1 MSLASV
7 LQLINNNIVPN
18 NNNEITANVLRPILV
33 AMLNQ
38 PNELIGSLSNLSTT
52 ANDNLVNAI
61 NELKSNIDNIET
73 ISILTGIG
81 NPNSFPPP
89 SFETGDI
96 YQQVNVMGNV
106 IDLFIYSGNEWISL
120 SGRYVSYDIA
130 QNLLPAQQ
138 DQARDNI
145 NALSR
150 TPNGNDQLI
159 QGGLINPVYLS
170 VDILTGVVKFVNDI
184 GPDDEGKVYITID
197 DIPGL
202 NDIID
207 DIINNQ
213 IVTQAV
219 LEDAI
224 VEYKNANGNVLF
236 DVDWTEMIDDNY
248 IRGNMSAQ
256 EKSNFRDK
264 INALSKTPNGTD
276 FLIGTNNKV
285 NDIYL
290 PDSIFGQLRWG
301 GTFNTSGII
310 TATAN
315 FPELNGDLIDTV
327 SQTEYYGVFFIAVME
342 DAEQYSLDGEVYKNG
357 DWALVAGNGF
367 IKANNSDAVQSVNGY
382 TGTVVLNI
390 SDIPGLV
397 DAINGRALINGSN
410 IPSGAVWNNLTAGN
424 SNALGG
430 FAYVNQ
436 VAPDFDLVM
445 VSHNGLWKVVTKA
458 YLASLFTPS
467 GSTSIILAGGSYQ
480 RAALTGDVTAAQ
492 NSNGTTIANNAVTNA
507 KAADMPALTIK
518 GNNNGSASDPKDLTV
533 SQAREMLGINN
544 LEYKTEFRT
553 FTETTGIDVG
563 GYNQYVARLVSPI
576 GSPSTFSISGATIH
590 GMRLLLRI
598 APGSACTININYR
611 TPAGSTGST
620 FTTTDANTTVE
631 LIYDKNDDV
640 FDYIGS
646 TGSVPAT

>member
-1 MSLASV
+1 MGWIEQQITSIVNRLNA
-7 LQLINNNIVPN
+7 ITNNSKPIHELPN
-18 NNNEITANVLRPILV
+18 A
-33 AMLNQ
+33 
-38 PNELIGSLSNLSTT
+38 STT
-52 ANDNLVNAI
+52 TNQYVAVSDGTV
-61 NELKSNIDNIET
+61 
-73 ISILTGIG
+73 TGKK
-81 NPNSFPPP
+81 
-89 SFETGDI
+89 
-96 YQQVNVMGNV
+96 
-106 IDLFIYSGNEWISL
+106 
-120 SGRYVSYDIA
+120 
-130 QNLLPAQQ
+130 LLPLDFDEKVPLIRTITIDGQTQDLSQDRSWTTNAVKVTPQSFLGTQQ

-145 NALSR
+145 NALSK

-159 QGGLINPVYLS
+159 EGGIINPVYLS
-170 VDILTGVVKFVNDI
+170 VDSISGLEDI
-184 GPDDEGKVYITID
+184 
-197 DIPGL
+197 
-202 NDIID
+202 
-207 DIINNQ
+207 
-213 IVTQAV
+213 IVTQAS
-219 LEDAI
+219 LENAI
-224 VEYKNANGNVLF
+224 VEYKNADGATLY

-248 IRGNMSAQ
+248 IRGNMIAQ
-256 EKSNFRDK
+256 EKEAFRDK

-276 FLIGTNNKV
+276 LLIGTNNKV
-285 NDIYL
+285 NDVYL

-315 FPELNGDLIDTV
+315 FPELEGSLIDTV
-327 SQTEYYGVFFIAVME
+327 DQTEYYGVFFIAVMN
-342 DAEQYSLDGEVYKNG
+342 DAEEYDLDGEIYKNG

-390 SDIPGLV
+390 SDIVGLV
-397 DAINGRALINGSN
+397 DALNNRALVNGSN
-410 IPSGAVWNNLTAGN
+410 IPSGTVWNNLTAGN

-467 GSTSIILAGGSYQ
+467 GSASVILTGGSYQ

-492 NSNGTTIANNAVTNA
+492 NSNTITISNNAITTSKILDTSVTSGKLATDSVITAKIQNNAVTND
-507 KAADMPALTIK
+507 KAADMPAMSIK
-518 GNNNGSASDPKDLTV
+518 GNNTGAASDPKDLTI

-553 FTETTGIDVG
+553 FTGTTGIDVG
-563 GYNQYVARLVSPI
+563 GFNQYVARLVSPI

-598 APGSACTININYR
+598 SPGSACTININYR
-611 TPAGSTGST
+611 TPSGSIGAT
-620 FTTTDANTTVE
+620 FTTADANTTVE
-631 LIYDKNDDV
+631 LIYDKNEDV

>member
-1 MSLASV
+1 MGWIEQQITSIVNRLNA
-7 LQLINNNIVPN
+7 ITNNSKPIHELPN
-18 NNNEITANVLRPILV
+18 A
-33 AMLNQ
+33 
-38 PNELIGSLSNLSTT
+38 STT
-52 ANDNLVNAI
+52 TNQYVAVSDGTV
-61 NELKSNIDNIET
+61 
-73 ISILTGIG
+73 TGKK
-81 NPNSFPPP
+81 
-89 SFETGDI
+89 
-96 YQQVNVMGNV
+96 
-106 IDLFIYSGNEWISL
+106 
-120 SGRYVSYDIA
+120 
-130 QNLLPAQQ
+130 LLPLDFDEKVPLIRTITIDGQTQDLSQDRSWTTNAVKVIPQSFLGPQQ

-184 GPDDEGKVYITID
+184 EPDAEGKVYITID

-202 NDIID
+202 DGIID
-207 DIINNQ
+207 DIVNNQ

-224 VEYKNANGNVLF
+224 VEYKNANGNILF

-248 IRGNMSAQ
+248 IRGNMTAP
-256 EKSNFRDK
+256 EKEAFRDK

-276 FLIGTNNKV
+276 LLIGTNNKV

-290 PDSIFGQLRWG
+290 PDTIFGQLRWG
-301 GTFNTSGII
+301 GTFNNSGTID
-310 TATAN
+310 AAAN
-315 FPELNGDLIDTV
+315 FPELEGSLINSID
-327 SQTEYYGVFFIAVME
+327 QNEYYGVFFIAVMPDDQE
-342 DAEQYSLDGEVYKNG
+342 YILDGKTFNNG
-357 DWALVAGNGF
+357 DWAIVSGNGF
-367 IKANNSDAVQSVNGY
+367 LKADNSDAVS
-382 TGTVVLNI
+382 TVAGKKGAVILEI
-390 SDIPGLV
+390 SDIVGLV
-397 DAINGRALINGSN
+397 DALNNRALINGSN
-410 IPSGAVWNNLTAGN
+410 IPSGTVWNNLTAGD
-424 SNALGG
+424 SRALGG
-430 FAYVNQ
+430 YVYVNDET
-436 VAPDFDLVM
+436 PDFEYIM
-445 VSHNGLWKVVTKA
+445 VFVGGNWKIIRKSTFVALLA
-458 YLASLFTPS
+458 YELPS
-467 GSTSIILAGGSYQ
+467 QTGSTSVILTGGSYQ

-492 NSNGTTIANNAVTNA
+492 NSNSTTISNNAVTNA

-518 GNNNGSASDPKDLTV
+518 GNNTGSASDPKDLTV

-553 FTETTGIDVG
+553 FTGTTGIDVG
-563 GYNQYVARLVSPI
+563 GINQYVARLISPI
-576 GSPSTFSISGATIH
+576 GSPSTFSISGANIH

-611 TPAGSTGST
+611 TPGGSTGTT